1 MNKRNLLISKSLIVL
16 LLVAS
21 SCKLGLKGDEDPVLE
36 EMKIVTEALHQS
48 FFEFTVLGGTEDE
61 AFSLENEG
69 MHGIYGVS
77 RTDADNLE
85 GDNLS
90 LFQCIRDVNPSLTQ
104 LLRIRTATNEFSDC
118 RNASSQS
125 YTNAIRL
132 LITNLEEQRAQIL
145 QSLQNGSITVLEA
158 RAQLTII
165 RTAARAE
172 VLAEKEKVSEV
183 LKACLL
189 SYISQFNAIL
199 SPSQWMEFRS
209 CIVN

>member
-1 MNKRNLLISKSLIVL
+1 MYKFNHSILLALLALLIV
-16 LLVAS
+16 VT
-21 SCKLGLKGDEDPVLE
+21 SCKLGLKGEDDPVLE

-61 AFSLENEG
+61 PFRLENDG

-85 GDNLS
+85 GNNLS

-104 LLRIRTATNEFSDC
+104 LLRIRTATNNFSDC
-118 RNASSQS
+118 RNASSQP
-125 YTNAIRL
+125 YTEAIRK
-132 LITNLEEQRAQIL
+132 LIENLEVERAQIL
-145 QSLQNGSITVLEA
+145 QSLQEGSLSLLEA
-158 RAQLTII
+158 RAQFTTMRI
-165 RTAARAE
+165 AARAE
-172 VLAEKEKVSEV
+172 VLAEKEKVSEQ

-189 SYISQFNAIL
+189 AYMTEFNVIL
-199 SPSQWMEFRS
+199 SPTQWTEFRA